1 MIQTVHSP
9 PASSSPERPTAA
21 VTPLRPQGSPSRS
34 PARPLSMVAAPQVH
48 PALQSGP
55 LSPAS
60 VRPLMPLTSAA
71 AAITP
76 PNVTAAHLNGGDAA
90 LQPASPAHAAAAGH
104 PKHEEKKVEKVS
116 EAHEYIHRNWLMYSN
131 S

>member
-1 MIQTVHSP
+1 
-9 PASSSPERPTAA
+9 
-21 VTPLRPQGSPSRS
+21 
-34 PARPLSMVAAPQVH
+34 MVAAPQVH
-48 PALQSGP
+48 PSLQSGP

-76 PNVTAAHLNGGDAA
+76 PNVTAAHLNGGDASVCA
-90 LQPASPAHAAAAGH
+90 LQPASPAHAGH

-116 EAHEYIHRNWLMYSN
+116 EAHEYIHRN
-131 S
+131 